1 MPEKITSVTL
11 DANESIFFGRELEH
25 IKAKTY
31 DVKYP
36 LLKATQLIP
45 VSTEAGPGAEVITY
59 EQYDQVGTA
68 KIIASYADDLPRVD
82 IKGKEFSAKVRS
94 IGESYGYN
102 LQEIRAAQMA
112 GKPLTSRKAEA
123 ARRANDQT
131 VNKIAW
137 FGDAANGLVGFIG
150 HPNVPVGIVPAD
162 GTGSSTLFVNKTPD
176 QILRDMNNLCNGII
190 TLTKGV
196 ESPDTLLMPL
206 AQFTRIST
214 TARSSTSDTTI
225 LEYFLKNSPSVRTVE
240 WVNELAGAGTNGTDI
255 MVAYSRSPDRIS
267 LEIPQP
273 FEQLPVQE
281 RGLEF
286 VVPCH
291 SRCGG
296 VILYYPLSASV
307 SEGI

>member
-1 MPEKITSVTL
+1 MPEKIHSVSL
-11 DANESIFFGRELEH
+11 DANEAIFFARELEH
-25 IKAKTY
+25 VKAKAY

-36 LLKATQLIP
+36 MLKAMTLIP
-45 VSTEAGPGAEVITY
+45 VSTEAGPGAETITY
-59 EQYDQVGTA
+59 EQYDQVGAA

-82 IKGKEFSAKVRS
+82 IKGKEITSKIRS
-94 IGESYGYN
+94 IGEAYGYS

-112 GKPLTSRKAEA
+112 GKPLTARKAEA

-137 FGDAANGLVGFIG
+137 YGDDTHGLTGFIG
-150 HPNVPVGIVPAD
+150 HPNVPVAVVAND
-162 GTGSSTLFVNKTPD
+162 GTGSSTKFVDKTPD

-196 ESPDTLLMPL
+196 ENPDTLLMPL
-206 AQFTRIST
+206 EQFTKIST

-240 WVNELAGAGTNGTDI
+240 WVNELKGVGAGGTDI
-255 MVAYSRSPDRIS
+255 MIAYSRSPDRIT

-286 VVPCH
+286 LVPCH

-296 VILYYPLSASV
+296 VILYYPLSASIA
-307 SEGI
+307 EGI